1 MKYRTLQI
9 FRPLLSSN
17 LTQKFGEN
25 RACINSKGVIYG
37 TKTTCPSGQ
46 SFYQSLG
53 MKGHSGNDISAIMGE
68 EVYHSATF
76 DGWIKNERDSEGGI
90 GVDVV
95 SNEPIFFPFPI
106 PQELY
111 QTAMPHEQNGKFGF
125 LHYVKMRYWHL
136 KSGVGAD
143 KKQVTC
149 GTVIGLAGNT
159 GASSGPHLHF
169 APKWCAKDGKGVASN
184 NGYTGAFD
192 PNPYYNHNVT
202 AKDHAKYMNVSVV
215 PLSAI
220 ERKDINEQLDLAKRL
235 LLKLRKYIV

>member
-95 SNEPIFFPFPI
+95 SNEPIFFPFP
-106 PQELY
+106 
-111 QTAMPHEQNGKFGF
+111 
-125 LHYVKMRYWHL
+125 
-136 KSGVGAD
+136 
-143 KKQVTC
+143 
-149 GTVIGLAGNT
+149 
-159 GASSGPHLHF
+159 
-169 APKWCAKDGKGVASN
+169 
-184 NGYTGAFD
+184 
-192 PNPYYNHNVT
+192 
-202 AKDHAKYMNVSVV
+202 
-215 PLSAI
+215 
-220 ERKDINEQLDLAKRL
+220 
-235 LLKLRKYIV
+235 

>member
-17 LTQKFGEN
+17 LTQKFAEN

-37 TKTTCPSGQ
+37 TKTTCPSGK
-46 SFYQSLG
+46 SFYESIG
-53 MKGHSGNDISAIMGE
+53 MKGHNGNDISAIMGE

-76 DGWIKNERDSEGGI
+76 DGWLYHDRDEAGGI

-95 SNEPIFFPFPI
+95 SNEPIFFAFPI
-106 PQELY
+106 PPELY
-111 QTAMPHEQNGKFGF
+111 QTATPHEQNGKFGF
-125 LHYVKMRYWHL
+125 LHYIKIRNWHL
-136 KSGVGAD
+136 SQAVGAE

-149 GTVIGLAGNT
+149 GTVVGLAGNT
-159 GASSGPHLHF
+159 GASSGTHLHF
-169 APKWCAKDGKGVASN
+169 APKWCDKDGKGVASN

-202 AKDHAKYMNVSVV
+202 AKDHAKYMNMATV

-235 LLKLRKYIV
+235 LLELRKLVI